1 MHLLRW
7 ERGIGGGENMLTI
20 FIIEDDHNFLVNTIN
35 GINMSKDFKIVGT
48 LQKYT

>member
-20 FIIEDDHNFLVNTIN
+20 FIIEDDHNFLVNTIKWN
-35 GINMSKDFKIVGT
+35 QYVKRF
-48 LQKYT
+48 